1 MKRRNVQQAF
11 VGEPNPTQEGI
22 AAQYEGEDAIDIN
35 VNGGRVMVTVPA
47 ATPDDQILQHQGY
60 LSGELTLEDGR
71 TLTFEI
77 QDGAEGAQ
85 WNVLEG
91 QGVKS
96 ADDPTREGVGLSTLE
111 PPGGV

>member
-11 VGEPNPTQEGI
+11 VGEPDPSNEGLPQ
-22 AAQYEGEDAIDIN
+22 QYEGEDAIEID
-35 VNGGRVMVTVPA
+35 VQQGRVMVTVPA
-47 ATPDDQILQHQGY
+47 ATPDDQVLQHQGY

-77 QDGAEGAQ
+77 QGGAVGAQ

-91 QGVKS
+91 QGTKP
-96 ADDPTREGVGLSTLE
+96 ADAPTREGVGLSTLE